1 MSKIIF
7 PLIFFFY
14 INSLLSQSFITVDN
28 DTNEFIEDVNY
39 SLFFKKKQVFYGKT
53 ENKKI
58 TSINNEIE
66 YDSIS
71 LSRIDYYTLGLAK
84 EKLDSIVYLT
94 KKIVYLN
101 EVVVNPKKNEYLLL
115 GETNRFIKKQ
125 SRVLTKDMNFGIL
138 YKNENDKAIE
148 IKKITFFIEKN
159 IFRTA
164 YKINFFEASETIP
177 VRGNQYVDI
186 GNLIHTTDTLYIEKK
201 HKNIIEID
209 IYSELTIKPRSSIF
223 VTIQLLNYYDEN
235 DKIIIPSKYDLTKL
249 KFQISNKLNYYSK
262 TIDLF
267 TKEMSDN
274 LMNINLMIN
283 YDFANKFFLKPH
295 KSILVSPAII
305 LYVKEYKN

>member
-58 TSINNEIE
+58 TSINNKIE

-71 LSRIDYYTLGLAK
+71 LSRIDYYILGLAK
-84 EKLDSIVYLT
+84 EKIDSIVYLT

-101 EVVVNPKKNEYLLL
+101 EVVVNPKKNYYLLL

-138 YKNENDKAIE
+138 YKNENDKVIE

-305 LYVKEYKN
+305 LYVNEYEN